1 MYSSKLLNLAEK
13 IYTTINK
20 EALAMIYAIQKFR
33 QITY

>member
-13 IYTTINK
+13 IYTTTNK
-20 EALAMIYAIQKFR
+20 EALPMTYAIQNFR